1 MKLDL
6 SPVVQARKNLAAA
19 EAQLLAMRARLDDAR
34 ALVDTREQEQRLAA
48 ESLRQAIIS
57 GTDEEAAS
65 RALSDAR
72 SACADALGRI
82 PVLEEVVRQAED
94 SVIAAEGELLVELER
109 VRLAQ
114 YEAAKKELS
123 TAILRYGPAYQSAA
137 LSIGL
142 AWPTLGRMLSDLADR
157 DLGPFWQKSQPIEE
171 LVARHKSQLVSE
183 DRRTAG

>member
-94 SVIAAEGELLVELER
+94 SVIAAEGELLEVLDTARLER
-109 VRLAQ
+109 F
-114 YEAAKKELS
+114 EAAKKELS
-123 TAILRYGPAYQSAA
+123 AVILRYGPIYQSAA
-137 LSIGL
+137 LGVGMGWGSVGKML
-142 AWPTLGRMLSDLADR
+142 ADLGDR